1 LNSATVTKRGRDLMA
16 DEKDS
21 GDKKAAKAATTSG
34 SSAPAKSVKEK
45 PKKAAAKK
53 PRAKAGKK
61 AAAKKPAAKKASAKA
76 KPKKAPAKKP
86 AAKKAAPKSAAKKPA
101 KSAAAKGTAKAKR
114 APRAP
119 GLDIGIAQLRESLEH
134 SVTLSRERIQEVVD
148 DAVKRGRM
156 THGDAEKMIGE
167 LLKRG
172 RKQTDA
178 LLSELEGLLRQ
189 ARRKL
194 P

>member
-1 LNSATVTKRGRDLMA
+1 MA
-16 DEKDS
+16 DEKDAKPAS
-21 GDKKAAKAATTSG
+21 KKASKAKT
-34 SSAPAKSVKEK
+34 
-45 PKKAAAKK
+45 KA
-53 PRAKAGKK
+53 KK
-61 AAAKKPAAKKASAKA
+61 AAAKKPAAKKGAT
-76 KPKKAPAKKP
+76 
-86 AAKKAAPKSAAKKPA
+86 KAAPKKSTAKSSSKKAASKAGGSGSKKPRVTSLD
-101 KSAAAKGTAKAKR
+101 KSV
-114 APRAP
+114 
-119 GLDIGIAQLRESLEH
+119 AQLRDSLEH

-178 LLSELEGLLRQ
+178 LLSELEKLVRQ

>member
-1 LNSATVTKRGRDLMA
+1 MA

-21 GDKKAAKAATTSG
+21 GDKNAAKA
-34 SSAPAKSVKEK
+34 K
-45 PKKAAAKK
+45 PK
-53 PRAKAGKK
+53 
-61 AAAKKPAAKKASAKA
+61 AAKKPAKSAAEKPAAKSATKTATKAGDKTGDKKAAAKA
-76 KPKKAPAKKP
+76 KPKKAAPKKP
-86 AAKKAAPKSAAKKPA
+86 AAKKPAA

>member
-1 LNSATVTKRGRDLMA
+1 MA

-21 GDKKAAKAATTSG
+21 G
-34 SSAPAKSVKEK
+34 
-45 PKKAAAKK
+45 AKK
-53 PRAKAGKK
+53 P
-61 AAAKKPAAKKASAKA
+61 AKA
-76 KPKKAPAKKP
+76 KPKKAAPKKP
-86 AAKKAAPKSAAKKPA
+86 AAKAAPKKAA
-101 KSAAAKGTAKAKR
+101 KSAAQKGTAKAKR
-114 APRAP
+114 AQRAP

-178 LLSELEGLLRQ
+178 ILSELESLLRQ

>member
-1 LNSATVTKRGRDLMA
+1 MA
-16 DEKDS
+16 DENKDAP
-21 GDKKAAKAATTSG
+21 KKAKAKKGAAKA
-34 SSAPAKSVKEK
+34 
-45 PKKAAAKK
+45 KKATA
-53 PRAKAGKK
+53 
-61 AAAKKPAAKKASAKA
+61 KPAAKKAGGVKKA
-76 KPKKAPAKKP
+76 KSK
-86 AAKKAAPKSAAKKPA
+86 AAKKAAATGSKKAAPKTDA
-101 KSAAAKGTAKAKR
+101 KSSAGKAGPKK
-114 APRAP
+114 APRATA
-119 GLDIGIAQLRESLEH
+119 GLDKSIAQMRESLEH

-172 RKQTDA
+172 RKQTDT
-178 LLSELEGLLRQ
+178 LLSELEKLVRQ

>member
-1 LNSATVTKRGRDLMA
+1 MA

-21 GDKKAAKAATTSG
+21 GTDK
-34 SSAPAKSVKEK
+34 P
-45 PKKAAAKK
+45 
-53 PRAKAGKK
+53 
-61 AAAKKPAAKKASAKA
+61 AKA
-76 KPKKAPAKKP
+76 KPKAAKP
-86 AAKKAAPKSAAKKPA
+86 ATKAGTKTGTKKTAAKAKPKAKKAAPKKPAAKASPKAKKAAA
-101 KSAAAKGTAKAKR
+101 KSAADKGTAKAKR
-114 APRAP
+114 TPRAP

-167 LLKRG
+167 LLKKG

-178 LLSELEGLLRQ
+178 ILSELEGLLRQ

>member
-1 LNSATVTKRGRDLMA
+1 MA

-21 GDKKAAKAATTSG
+21 GTRKAAKAKPKAAKKAAKPAAKAAT
-34 SSAPAKSVKEK
+34 
-45 PKKAAAKK
+45 
-53 PRAKAGKK
+53 
-61 AAAKKPAAKKASAKA
+61 KKPAAKA
-76 KPKKAPAKKP
+76 KPK
-86 AAKKAAPKSAAKKPA
+86 AKKAAPKSQAKTAKKSAPKKAPA

>member
-1 LNSATVTKRGRDLMA
+1 MA
-16 DEKDS
+16 DEKP
-21 GDKKAAKAATTSG
+21 KKASAKKAKA
-34 SSAPAKSVKEK
+34 K

-53 PRAKAGKK
+53 ASKAKPKK
-61 AAAKKPAAKKASAKA
+61 AAPKKSTAKKPAAKASAR
-76 KPKKAPAKKP
+76 P
-86 AAKKAAPKSAAKKPA
+86 
-101 KSAAAKGTAKAKR
+101 TV
-114 APRAP
+114 
-119 GLDIGIAQLRESLEH
+119 GLDKSIAQFRDSLEH

-172 RKQTDA
+172 RKQTDS
-178 LLSELEGLLRQ
+178 LLTELEKLVRQ

>member
-1 LNSATVTKRGRDLMA
+1 MA

-21 GDKKAAKAATTSG
+21 GKA
-34 SSAPAKSVKEK
+34 K

-53 PRAKAGKK
+53 PAKAKPKK
-61 AAAKKPAAKKASAKA
+61 AAAKKPAAKKTAAK
-76 KPKKAPAKKP
+76 
-86 AAKKAAPKSAAKKPA
+86 AKKAAPKSAPKKPA
-101 KSAAAKGTAKAKR
+101 KSAAAKGTAKKPKR

-178 LLSELEGLLRQ
+178 LLTELEKLARA

>member
-1 LNSATVTKRGRDLMA
+1 MA
-16 DEKDS
+16 DEKPAS
-21 GDKKAAKAATTSG
+21 GKSKTKK
-34 SSAPAKSVKEK
+34 
-45 PKKAAAKK
+45 
-53 PRAKAGKK
+53 
-61 AAAKKPAAKKASAKA
+61 AKA
-76 KPKKAPAKKP
+76 KPKKAAARKSGATKK
-86 AAKKAAPKSAAKKPA
+86 AAARKTSAKKAAPKSAAR
-101 KSAAAKGTAKAKR
+101 KSA
-114 APRAP
+114 PRPASF
-119 GLDIGIAQLRESLEH
+119 DKSIAQFRDSLEH

-172 RKQTDA
+172 RKQTDT
-178 LLSELEGLLRQ
+178 LLSELEKLVRQ

>member
-1 LNSATVTKRGRDLMA
+1 MA

-21 GDKKAAKAATTSG
+21 GKT
-34 SSAPAKSVKEK
+34 K

-53 PRAKAGKK
+53 PAKAKPKK
-61 AAAKKPAAKKASAKA
+61 AAAKKPAAKKA
-76 KPKKAPAKKP
+76 PAK
-86 AAKKAAPKSAAKKPA
+86 AKKAAPKSAA
-101 KSAAAKGTAKAKR
+101 AKGTAKKPKR

>member
-1 LNSATVTKRGRDLMA
+1 MA
-16 DEKDS
+16 DEKP
-21 GDKKAAKAATTSG
+21 KKASASKAKKAGAKKATGKKPAAKKG
-34 SSAPAKSVKEK
+34 AAKKAK

-53 PRAKAGKK
+53 TTAKAGTQSGAKG
-61 AAAKKPAAKKASAKA
+61 AAKSSAKA
-76 KPKKAPAKKP
+76 R
-86 AAKKAAPKSAAKKPA
+86 SARP
-101 KSAAAKGTAKAKR
+101 SV
-114 APRAP
+114 
-119 GLDIGIAQLRESLEH
+119 GLDKSLTQLRDSLEH
-134 SVTLSRERIQEVVD
+134 SVTLSRDRIQEVVD

-178 LLSELEGLLRQ
+178 LLTELEKLVRQ

>member
-1 LNSATVTKRGRDLMA
+1 MA
-16 DEKDS
+16 DD
-21 GDKKAAKAATTSG
+21 DKKAKPQKASAAKAKPKAKKAS
-34 SSAPAKSVKEK
+34 AKSGAKKTAKAK

-53 PRAKAGKK
+53 P
-61 AAAKKPAAKKASAKA
+61 ASAKSGSKKADAKKGSSSKA
-76 KPKKAPAKKP
+76 KPSSK
-86 AAKKAAPKSAAKKPA
+86 KSASK
-101 KSAAAKGTAKAKR
+101 KR
-114 APRAP
+114 AAVPNVGVDKSFA
-119 GLDIGIAQLRESLEH
+119 LLRDSLEH
-134 SVTLSRERIQEVVD
+134 SVTLSRDRIQEVVD

-178 LLSELEGLLRQ
+178 LVAELEKVIRQ

>member
-1 LNSATVTKRGRDLMA
+1 MA
-16 DEKDS
+16 DDKPKKPKAKKAAA
-21 GDKKAAKAATTSG
+21 KKAAKA
-34 SSAPAKSVKEK
+34 K

-53 PRAKAGKK
+53 PTAKKGSAK
-61 AAAKKPAAKKASAKA
+61 AAAKKGSAR
-76 KPKKAPAKKP
+76 PTVGID
-86 AAKKAAPKSAAKKPA
+86 KSF
-101 KSAAAKGTAKAKR
+101 
-114 APRAP
+114 
-119 GLDIGIAQLRESLEH
+119 AQLRDSLEH
-134 SVTLSRERIQEVVD
+134 SVTLSRDRIQEVVD

-167 LLKRG
+167 LYKRG

-178 LLSELEGLLRQ
+178 LLSELEKIVRQ

>member
-1 LNSATVTKRGRDLMA
+1 MA
-16 DEKDS
+16 DEKDT
-21 GDKKAAKAATTSG
+21 GKKAAKAKKATSKK
-34 SSAPAKSVKEK
+34 SAAKSS
-45 PKKAAAKK
+45 KKA
-53 PRAKAGKK
+53 AGKK
-61 AAAKKPAAKKASAKA
+61 AGAKA
-76 KPKKAPAKKP
+76 KSGAKKSS
-86 AAKKAAPKSAAKKPA
+86 AKSSA
-101 KSAAAKGTAKAKR
+101 KSAGKAGGKSSSR
-114 APRAP
+114 PTV
-119 GLDIGIAQLRESLEH
+119 GLDKSIAQFRDSLEH

-178 LLSELEGLLRQ
+178 LLSELEKLARA

>member
-1 LNSATVTKRGRDLMA
+1 MA
-16 DEKDS
+16 DEKPNQH
-21 GDKKAAKAATTSG
+21 KKQT
-34 SSAPAKSVKEK
+34 
-45 PKKAAAKK
+45 AKK
-53 PRAKAGKK
+53 PKAKK
-61 AAAKKPAAKKASAKA
+61 ASAKSTGTKKAAKKPAAKKAKPNPGKKQTAKR
-76 KPKKAPAKKP
+76 PK
-86 AAKKAAPKSAAKKPA
+86 AKKASGSSKA
-101 KSAAAKGTAKAKR
+101 KSVGIDKGF
-114 APRAP
+114 
-119 GLDIGIAQLRESLEH
+119 AQLRDSLEH
-134 SVTLSRERIQEVVD
+134 SVTLSRDRIQEVVD

-178 LLSELEGLLRQ
+178 LVAELEKLVRQ

>member
-1 LNSATVTKRGRDLMA
+1 MA
-16 DEKDS
+16 DEKDAKAS
-21 GDKKAAKAATTSG
+21 STDKASSTKKAGASKKAA
-34 SSAPAKSVKEK
+34 

-53 PRAKAGKK
+53 TGGTKKAG
-61 AAAKKPAAKKASAKA
+61 AKKTATKPKA
-76 KPKKAPAKKP
+76 KSASKSGAKSG
-86 AAKKAAPKSAAKKPA
+86 AKKAAPKKAAR
-101 KSAAAKGTAKAKR
+101 GTAGIDKS
-114 APRAP
+114 
-119 GLDIGIAQLRESLEH
+119 IAQLRESLEH

-167 LLKRG
+167 LFKRG

-178 LLSELEGLLRQ
+178 LLSELEKLVRQ

>member
-1 LNSATVTKRGRDLMA
+1 MMA
-16 DEKDS
+16 D
-21 GDKKAAKAATTSG
+21 G
-34 SSAPAKSVKEK
+34 K
-45 PKKAAAKK
+45 PKKASAKK
-53 PRAKAGKK
+53 ST
-61 AAAKKPAAKKASAKA
+61 AKKAKA
-76 KPKKAPAKKP
+76 KPKKATAKKP
-86 AAKKAAPKSAAKKPA
+86 AKAKPKKAAPKKPA
-101 KSAAAKGTAKAKR
+101 GKKSSSRPTA
-114 APRAP
+114 
-119 GLDIGIAQLRESLEH
+119 GLDKSIAQFRDSLEH

-172 RKQTDA
+172 RKQTDT
-178 LLSELEGLLRQ
+178 LLSELEKLVRQ

>member
-1 LNSATVTKRGRDLMA
+1 MA
-16 DEKDS
+16 DEKD
-21 GDKKAAKAATTSG
+21 KKAA
-34 SSAPAKSVKEK
+34 K

-53 PRAKAGKK
+53 SAKSKPNADKKQATKKAGASKK
-61 AAAKKPAAKKASAKA
+61 AAGAKSKAKSRPKKTGAGKSTSAKS
-76 KPKKAPAKKP
+76 
-86 AAKKAAPKSAAKKPA
+86 KSSSA
-101 KSAAAKGTAKAKR
+101 KSSAKSTTKAGR
-114 APRAP
+114 RSSSRPTV
-119 GLDIGIAQLRESLEH
+119 GLDKSIAQFRDSLEH

-178 LLSELEGLLRQ
+178 LLSELEKLARA

-194 P
+194 S

>member
-1 LNSATVTKRGRDLMA
+1 MA
-16 DEKDS
+16 DKKDT
-21 GDKKAAKAATTSG
+21 GKAKPKKPKA
-34 SSAPAKSVKEK
+34 K

-53 PRAKAGKK
+53 TAKAKPNPGKK
-61 AAAKKPAAKKASAKA
+61 QTAKKPKAKKASASSKS
-76 KPKKAPAKKP
+76 KPVGID
-86 AAKKAAPKSAAKKPA
+86 
-101 KSAAAKGTAKAKR
+101 KGF
-114 APRAP
+114 
-119 GLDIGIAQLRESLEH
+119 AQLRDSLEH
-134 SVTLSRERIQEVVD
+134 SVTLSRDRIQEVVD

-178 LLSELEGLLRQ
+178 LVAELEKLVRQ

>member
-1 LNSATVTKRGRDLMA
+1 MA

-21 GDKKAAKAATTSG
+21 GDKKAAKPAATSE
-34 SSAPAKSVKEK
+34 SSAPAKKAK
-45 PKKAAAKK
+45 PAKAKKAPAAKK
-53 PRAKAGKK
+53 PAKAKPKK
-61 AAAKKPAAKKASAKA
+61 AAAKKPAAKKA
-76 KPKKAPAKKP
+76 AP
-86 AAKKAAPKSAAKKPA
+86 KKAAPKKTAA

-167 LLKRG
+167 LLKKG

-178 LLSELEGLLRQ
+178 LLSELESLLRQ

>member
-1 LNSATVTKRGRDLMA
+1 MA
-16 DEKDS
+16 DEKD
-21 GDKKAAKAATTSG
+21 T
-34 SSAPAKSVKEK
+34 
-45 PKKAAAKK
+45 
-53 PRAKAGKK
+53 GKGK
-61 AAAKKPAAKKASAKA
+61 AKKAKAKA
-76 KPKKAPAKKP
+76 KPRKAAATKTKKP
-86 AAKKAAPKSAAKKPA
+86 AKGKAKKAAPKKSTAKKSATKKTSA
-101 KSAAAKGTAKAKR
+101 KSSPKKSATRPAA
-114 APRAP
+114 
-119 GLDIGIAQLRESLEH
+119 GIDKSFAQLRDSLEQ
-134 SVTLSRERIQEVVD
+134 SVTLSRDRIQEVVD

-178 LLSELEGLLRQ
+178 LLSELEKLVRQ

>member
-1 LNSATVTKRGRDLMA
+1 MA
-16 DEKDS
+16 DEKP
-21 GDKKAAKAATTSG
+21 KKASAKKSTAKKAKAKPKKTA
-34 SSAPAKSVKEK
+34 AKKASKAK
-45 PKKAAAKK
+45 AKAKPKAAPKKAAAK
-53 PRAKAGKK
+53 PAGKG
-61 AAAKKPAAKKASAKA
+61 PARSSAGFD
-76 KPKKAPAKKP
+76 
-86 AAKKAAPKSAAKKPA
+86 KS
-101 KSAAAKGTAKAKR
+101 
-114 APRAP
+114 
-119 GLDIGIAQLRESLEH
+119 IAQFRDSLEH

-178 LLSELEGLLRQ
+178 LLSELEKLARA

-194 P
+194 S

>member
-1 LNSATVTKRGRDLMA
+1 MA
-16 DEKDS
+16 DEKDKPKTS
-21 GDKKAAKAATTSG
+21 TKKTAKPG
-34 SSAPAKSVKEK
+34 G
-45 PKKAAAKK
+45 KKAAAKSAEAK
-53 PRAKAGKK
+53 PKK
-61 AAAKKPAAKKASAKA
+61 AAKKPAAKKASKASAKES
-76 KPKKAPAKKP
+76 KAGK
-86 AAKKAAPKSAAKKPA
+86 
-101 KSAAAKGTAKAKR
+101 KGTASKKR
-114 APRAP
+114 TPRAP
-119 GLDIGIAQLRESLEH
+119 SLDIGIAQLRESLEH

-167 LLKRG
+167 LLKKG

-178 LLSELEGLLRQ
+178 MLSELEKLVRQ

>member
-1 LNSATVTKRGRDLMA
+1 MA
-16 DEKDS
+16 DEKDGGGK
-21 GDKKAAKAATTSG
+21 GDAKA
-34 SSAPAKSVKEK
+34 K

-53 PRAKAGKK
+53 T
-61 AAAKKPAAKKASAKA
+61 AKKAGATSGTKKSTAKKSTTKRP
-76 KPKKAPAKKP
+76 KPKKATAGSGGKKTSAKSSAKSSAKKTARP
-86 AAKKAAPKSAAKKPA
+86 AVGIDKS
-101 KSAAAKGTAKAKR
+101 
-114 APRAP
+114 
-119 GLDIGIAQLRESLEH
+119 LVQLRESLEH
-134 SVTLSRERIQEVVD
+134 SVTLSRDRIQEVVD

-178 LLSELEGLLRQ
+178 LLSELEKLVRQ

>member
-1 LNSATVTKRGRDLMA
+1 MA
-16 DEKDS
+16 DEKNS
-21 GDKKAAKAATTSG
+21 GKSDAKAPAANLDKKQTAKKSGKKAAAKKSSGTKKA
-34 SSAPAKSVKEK
+34 K

-53 PRAKAGKK
+53 SAPKSSPKSDAKSS
-61 AAAKKPAAKKASAKA
+61 P
-76 KPKKAPAKKP
+76 
-86 AAKKAAPKSAAKKPA
+86 KKAAPKKASRP
-101 KSAAAKGTAKAKR
+101 TA
-114 APRAP
+114 
-119 GLDIGIAQLRESLEH
+119 GLDKSIAQMRESLEH

-167 LLKRG
+167 LFKRG

-178 LLSELEGLLRQ
+178 LLSELEKLVRQ

>member
-1 LNSATVTKRGRDLMA
+1 MA
-16 DEKDS
+16 DEKPNKAS
-21 GDKKAAKAATTSG
+21 AKASSKKATAKKAKA
-34 SSAPAKSVKEK
+34 K

-53 PRAKAGKK
+53 TSKPKATKPS
-61 AAAKKPAAKKASAKA
+61 AAKPKATKSSPKSSAKGAPKKASR
-76 KPKKAPAKKP
+76 PAV
-86 AAKKAAPKSAAKKPA
+86 
-101 KSAAAKGTAKAKR
+101 
-114 APRAP
+114 
-119 GLDIGIAQLRESLEH
+119 GLDRSIAQFRDSLEH
-134 SVTLSRERIQEVVD
+134 SVTLSRDRIQEVVD

-178 LLSELEGLLRQ
+178 LLSELEKLVRQ

>member
-1 LNSATVTKRGRDLMA
+1 MA
-16 DEKDS
+16 DEN
-21 GDKKAAKAATTSG
+21 
-34 SSAPAKSVKEK
+34 
-45 PKKAAAKK
+45 
-53 PRAKAGKK
+53 
-61 AAAKKPAAKKASAKA
+61 KA
-76 KPKKAPAKKP
+76 KPKKAKANKASARSATKNAASKSTTKAKP
-86 AAKKAAPKSAAKKPA
+86 KKAAPK
-101 KSAAAKGTAKAKR
+101 KSTGTKAKNASSSKAR
-114 APRAP
+114 TV
-119 GLDIGIAQLRESLEH
+119 GIDKSFAQLRDSLEH

-178 LLSELEGLLRQ
+178 LVAELEKLVRQ

>member
-1 LNSATVTKRGRDLMA
+1 MA
-16 DEKDS
+16 DEKD
-21 GDKKAAKAATTSG
+21 GG
-34 SSAPAKSVKEK
+34 
-45 PKKAAAKK
+45 AKK
-53 PRAKAGKK
+53 PAKAKPKK
-61 AAAKKPAAKKASAKA
+61 AAAKKPAAKKAAPKKASAKA
-76 KPKKAPAKKP
+76 KPKKAAPKKP
-86 AAKKAAPKSAAKKPA
+86 TAKAAPKKAA
-101 KSAAAKGTAKAKR
+101 KSAAQKGTAKAKR

-167 LLKRG
+167 LYKRG

-178 LLSELEGLLRQ
+178 LLTELEKLVRQ

>member
-1 LNSATVTKRGRDLMA
+1 MA
-16 DEKDS
+16 DEKPN
-21 GDKKAAKAATTSG
+21 KA
-34 SSAPAKSVKEK
+34 K
-45 PKKAAAKK
+45 PKKAAATKS
-53 PRAKAGKK
+53 KK
-61 AAAKKPAAKKASAKA
+61 AAGAKA
-76 KPKKAPAKKP
+76 KSSAKKSG
-86 AAKKAAPKSAAKKPA
+86 AKKAAKKSTA
-101 KSAAAKGTAKAKR
+101 KSSSAKSKSKSKKSSSAKSKTA
-114 APRAP
+114 
-119 GLDIGIAQLRESLEH
+119 GLDKGFAQLRDSLEH
-134 SVTLSRERIQEVVD
+134 SVTLSRDRIQEVVD

-178 LLSELEGLLRQ
+178 LLTELEKLVRQ

>member
-1 LNSATVTKRGRDLMA
+1 MA

-21 GDKKAAKAATTSG
+21 GGKAAKKSAAKKT
-34 SSAPAKSVKEK
+34 AKAK

-53 PRAKAGKK
+53 AS
-61 AAAKKPAAKKASAKA
+61 AKKAS
-76 KPKKAPAKKP
+76 KPK
-86 AAKKAAPKSAAKKPA
+86 AKKAAPKKSAAKPKADA
-101 KSAAAKGTAKAKR
+101 KASAKG
-114 APRAP
+114 APKKGSSRP
-119 GLDIGIAQLRESLEH
+119 TVGFDKSIAQFRDSLEH
-134 SVTLSRERIQEVVD
+134 SVTLSRDRIQEVVD

-178 LLSELEGLLRQ
+178 LLSELEKLVRQ

>member
-1 LNSATVTKRGRDLMA
+1 MA
-16 DEKDS
+16 DEKPNP
-21 GDKKAAKAATTSG
+21 DKKPKAKAAG
-34 SSAPAKSVKEK
+34 GGKKPAKAK

-53 PRAKAGKK
+53 AS
-61 AAAKKPAAKKASAKA
+61 KPKPKA
-76 KPKKAPAKKP
+76 K
-86 AAKKAAPKSAAKKPA
+86 AKKAAPKKAAPKKEAPKKRSARP
-101 KSAAAKGTAKAKR
+101 TV
-114 APRAP
+114 
-119 GLDIGIAQLRESLEH
+119 GLDKSIAQFRDSLEH

-178 LLSELEGLLRQ
+178 LLSELEKLVRQ

>member
-1 LNSATVTKRGRDLMA
+1 MA
-16 DEKDS
+16 DEK
-21 GDKKAAKAATTSG
+21 AA
-34 SSAPAKSVKEK
+34 K

-53 PRAKAGKK
+53 
-61 AAAKKPAAKKASAKA
+61 SAKA
-76 KPKKAPAKKP
+76 KPKNAATKKSGAKKTG
-86 AAKKAAPKSAAKKPA
+86 AKKAAKKSSAAKS
-101 KSAAAKGTAKAKR
+101 KSSAKASAKAAGKKSSR
-114 APRAP
+114 STA
-119 GLDIGIAQLRESLEH
+119 GFDKSIAQFRDSLEH

-178 LLSELEGLLRQ
+178 LLSELEKLARA

-194 P
+194 S